1 MNGDSVTYFDSFRFE
16 YVLKETKKLIGNRN
30 IRRNIYRI
38 QANDLII
45 FGYFW
50 IGSIDFMLKG
60 RIWLDYINLLSPKE
74 NETNDKIKLEYF

>member
-16 YVLKETKKLIGNRN
+16 YVTKETKKLIGNRN

-45 FGYFW
+45 FGYF
-50 IGSIDFMLKG
+50 
-60 RIWLDYINLLSPKE
+60 
-74 NETNDKIKLEYF
+74 

>member
-45 FGYFW
+45 FGYFC

-60 RIWLDYINLLSPKE
+60 RIWLDYANLLSPKE